1 MFLKLKSDEVK
12 IQGRGCAGGRKQRDW
27 ISKEDTL
34 LPTVSTEGI
43 MLLFIIDAMK
53 GWEVAT
59 KDIQGS
65 FLQTNNDKGD
75 IHIKLKGVMVTLL
88 EDIDPEEYKYFMYIG
103 KHGRKC
109 MYSESK
115 KAIY

>member
-1 MFLKLKSDEVK
+1 
-12 IQGRGCAGGRKQRDW
+12 
-27 ISKEDTL
+27 
-34 LPTVSTEGI
+34 
-43 MLLFIIDAMK
+43 MLSFMIDAME
-53 GWEVAT
+53 GQEVT
-59 KDIQGS
+59 TSDIPGA
-65 FLQTNNDKGD
+65 FLYTNNGKGD

-88 EDIDPEEYKYFMYIG
+88 EDIDPEEYKYFMYTG